1 MNFKEMK
8 DMMKIKTFF
17 YMAVIGLGLG
27 LSSCSDDEYQR
38 GEEPVPYNMTAYRQI
53 TRLSMYLLPKMLPN
67 RAHCSLR

>member
-8 DMMKIKTFF
+8 DMMKINTFF

-38 GEEPVPYNMTAYRQI
+38 GEEPVPYNMTA
-53 TRLSMYLLPKMLPN
+53 
-67 RAHCSLR
+67 